1 MKAYR
6 GIVESHQAMKS
17 SKKQTPGIEFIVS
30 VRQVKI
36 GNDFKDCQWMEKT
49 VTLWFPPGSDPAMN
63 LRKLAFAGHDGGSLR
78 DMNLVGNTVEL
89 IGTMETYKNRQR
101 ERFELGLPGRA
112 ASAPDDDAFAAID
125 AVLGASD
132 AKSSGRRRS
141 IRTRSNRPTRSTRR
155 SVGDRRELRPVK
167 KLRVAT

>member
-1 MKAYR
+1 M
-6 GIVESHQAMKS
+6 
-17 SKKQTPGIEFIVS
+17 
-30 VRQVKI
+30 KI

-132 AKSSGRRRS
+132 A
-141 IRTRSNRPTRSTRR
+141 IEVERPAAIDPDAKQPADAIDT
-155 SVGDRRELRPVK
+155 SVGRGPAGAPAGEEAPGRDMSQDDDEDLPF
-167 KLRVAT
+167 